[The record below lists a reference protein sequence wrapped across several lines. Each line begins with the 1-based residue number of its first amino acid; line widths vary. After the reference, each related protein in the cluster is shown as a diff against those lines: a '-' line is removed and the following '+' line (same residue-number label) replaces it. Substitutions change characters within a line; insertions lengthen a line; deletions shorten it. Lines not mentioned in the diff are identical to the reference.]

1 MKALVGN
8 NGRRARRSD
17 WLGSA
22 KNLKDQDIDAR
33 QPQTR
38 LDASMKSASCERE
51 IIARILT
58 GETDLFHEL
67 IRPCERMVYL
77 TVLSMMKDE
86 AEAEDV
92 TQEAMLKAFRALRSF
107 HAEAKFSTWLVAI
120 ALNEGRRRLRIAGR
134 APLESLDEQAA
145 EQEGDFTPA
154 VLTDWREIPLEALER
169 KEIRQ
174 ALVEA
179 VGQLPAIYRQVF
191 TLRDIE
197 ELDVKETAEA
207 LEISANVVK
216 VRLHRARMLLQKRL
230 APLLKAAVPVRKR
243 FFWSTT

>member
-1 MKALVGN
+1 MSSA
-8 NGRRARRSD
+8 AREKE
-17 WLGSA
+17 L
-22 KNLKDQDIDAR
+22 
-33 QPQTR
+33 
-38 LDASMKSASCERE
+38 
-51 IIARILT
+51 IARILA
-58 GETDLFHEL
+58 GETDLFHDL
-67 IRPCERMVYL
+67 IRPCERMVYF

-92 TQEAMLKAFRALRSF
+92 TQEAMLKAFRGLRSF

-120 ALNEGRRRLRIAGR
+120 ALNEGRRRLRAAGR
-134 APLESLDEQAA
+134 APLERLDDAA
-145 EQEGDFTPA
+145 PEQEGDFTPA

-197 ELDVKETAEA
+197 ELDVKETAEV

-216 VRLHRARMLLQKRL
+216 VRLHRARMMLQKRL
-230 APLLKAAVPVRKR
+230 APLLKAAMPARKR

>member
-1 MKALVGN
+1 MK
-8 NGRRARRSD
+8 
-17 WLGSA
+17 
-22 KNLKDQDIDAR
+22 
-33 QPQTR
+33 T
-38 LDASMKSASCERE
+38 ASCERE
-51 IIARILT
+51 IIARILA

-86 AEAEDV
+86 VEAEDV

-120 ALNEGRRRLRIAGR
+120 ALNEGRRRLRTAGR
-134 APLESLDEQAA
+134 TPLESLDEQAS

-169 KEIRQ
+169 KEIRE

-197 ELDVKETAEA
+197 ELDVKETAEV

>member
-1 MKALVGN
+1 MN
-8 NGRRARRSD
+8 
-17 WLGSA
+17 SA
-22 KNLKDQDIDAR
+22 ANEKEL
-33 QPQTR
+33 
-38 LDASMKSASCERE
+38 
-51 IIARILT
+51 IARILA
-58 GETDLFHEL
+58 GETDLFHDL

-86 AEAEDV
+86 SEAEDV
-92 TQEAMLKAFRALRSF
+92 TQEAMVKAFRGLRSF

-120 ALNEGRRRLRIAGR
+120 ALNEGRRRLRTAGR
-134 APLESLDEQAA
+134 AQLERLDAGA
-145 EQEGDFTPA
+145 PEQEGDFTPA

-197 ELDVKETAEA
+197 ELDVKETAEV

-216 VRLHRARMLLQKRL
+216 VRLHRARMMLQKRL
-230 APLLKAAVPVRKR
+230 APVLKAAMPARKR

>member
-1 MKALVGN
+1 M
-8 NGRRARRSD
+8 S
-17 WLGSA
+17 SA
-22 KNLKDQDIDAR
+22 VQEGEL
-33 QPQTR
+33 
-38 LDASMKSASCERE
+38 
-51 IIARILT
+51 IARIIA
-58 GETDLFHEL
+58 GETDLFHDL

-86 AEAEDV
+86 AEAEDI
-92 TQEAMLKAFRALRSF
+92 TQEAMLRAFRGLRTF

-120 ALNEGRRRLRIAGR
+120 ALNEGRRRLRVAGR
-134 APLESLDEQAA
+134 TPFERLDERAP

-216 VRLHRARMLLQKRL
+216 VRLHRARMMLQKRL
-230 APLLKAAVPVRKR
+230 APLLKAAMPARKR

>member
-1 MKALVGN
+1 MQQPDAGMTVV
-8 NGRRARRSD
+8 NGEKE
-17 WLGSA
+17 L
-22 KNLKDQDIDAR
+22 
-33 QPQTR
+33 
-38 LDASMKSASCERE
+38 
-51 IIARILT
+51 IARILA
-58 GETDLFHEL
+58 GDTDLFHEL

-77 TVLSMMKDE
+77 TVLAMLKDE

-92 TQEAMLKAFRALRSF
+92 TQEAMLKGFRALSSF
-107 HAEAKFSTWLVAI
+107 HADSKFSTWLVAI
-120 ALNEGRRRLRIAGR
+120 PLNEGRRRMRNAGR
-134 APLESLDEQAA
+134 MPIETLDERPSG
-145 EQEGDFTPA
+145 ETGDFTPA

-179 VGQLPAIYRQVF
+179 VGQLPMIYRQVF

-197 ELDVKETAEA
+197 EMDVRETAQA

-230 APLLKAAVPVRKR
+230 APLLKAATQPVRKR
-243 FFWSTT
+243 FFWSSK

>member
-1 MKALVGN
+1 MQ
-8 NGRRARRSD
+8 RP
-17 WLGSA
+17 
-22 KNLKDQDIDAR
+22 DAGMTV
-33 QPQTR
+33 QSGEKE
-38 LDASMKSASCERE
+38 L
-51 IIARILT
+51 IVRILA

-77 TVLSMMKDE
+77 TVLAMLKDE

-92 TQEAMLKAFRALRSF
+92 TQEAMLKAFRALSSF
-107 HAEAKFSTWLVAI
+107 HADSRFSTWLVAI
-120 ALNEGRRRLRIAGR
+120 ALNEGRRRMRNAGR
-134 APLESLDEQAA
+134 MPTEPLDEQLSG
-145 EQEGDFTPA
+145 EKGDFTPA

-179 VGQLPAIYRQVF
+179 VGQLPVIYRQVF

-197 ELDVKETAEA
+197 EMDVRETAQA

-230 APLLKAAVPVRKR
+230 APLLKAATLPVRKR
-243 FFWSTT
+243 FFWSTK